1 MKIRKAVIPAGG
13 LGTRFLPATKAIP
26 KEMLP
31 VVDTPT
37 IQYIVEEAV
46 KSGIE
51 DIVII
56 TGRTKRAIEDHFDKS
71 AELEVRLD
79 DAHKDAQLAQ
89 MEAISNLANMI
100 YVRQKEPLGLGHAVM
115 TAREVIGD
123 EPFAV
128 LLGDD
133 VMTGEKPA
141 LAQLIEVFNEY
152 DAPVVGVKAVPWTH
166 TNKYGIIRAES
177 AGEHLSR
184 VEGLVEKPQPDKAP
198 TNLAVMGRYVLT
210 PEIFDILKETGK
222 GVGGEIQLTD
232 ALDTLC
238 TQRPMYAWELEGRR
252 YDVGDKQGFLEAT
265 CEFALA
271 NPELKGPFARYLKQ
285 LVAQLEGEDI
295 EQN

>member
-31 VVDTPT
+31 IVDTPT

-46 KSGIE
+46 RSGIE
-51 DIVII
+51 DIVIV

-71 AELEVRLD
+71 AELERTL
-79 DAHKDAQLAQ
+79 ARSGKEAELAQ
-89 MEAISNLANMI
+89 MEAISNMANMI
-100 YVRQKEPLGLGHAVM
+100 YVRQKEPLGLGHAVL
-115 TAREVIGD
+115 TAREAIGN

-133 VMTGEKPA
+133 VVTGEKPA
-141 LAQLIEVFNEY
+141 LAQLLEVYGETGS
-152 DAPVVGVKAVPWTH
+152 PVVGVKRVPRDQ
-166 TNKYGIIRAES
+166 TNKYGIIKAKP
-177 AGEHLSR
+177 AGERLFS
-184 VEGLVEKPQPDKAP
+184 VEELVEKPHPDRAP
-198 TNLAVMGRYVLT
+198 SDLAIMGRYVLT
-210 PEIFDILKETGK
+210 PEIFDILAQTER

-232 ALDTLC
+232 ALSELRTR
-238 TQRPMYAWELEGRR
+238 QKMYAREFEGRR

-271 NPELKGPFARYLKQ
+271 NPELRGPFARYIKELAAG
-285 LVAQLEGEDI
+285 LTGLED
-295 EQN
+295 EQ